1 MKNNLSKKAIVLGIF
16 IVLPTLI
23 CGMNVKHDKEKNI
36 IEFIYSLFVADKPV
50 NNQLPTRGVLVLT
63 PAAPYNHSTFIV
75 NIPLSVS
82 VGQQFVVDYA
92 IKNANFTHIPFWA
105 DLVPDAQ
112 QKSAASLS
120 VIHSSF
126 PTIGAFDV
134 TANSVA
140 QKGGKGVWQF
150 PNGIP
155 GGSMQHLTVTLK
167 ANSAGLAQFT
177 TLIATNPPSYLGPVS
192 VLACDNPPIANPD
205 TASGSQDSAIVIS
218 VLDNDSGCSPLNIIS
233 VTQPNNGTVSI
244 NADNTLTYIPNSGFV
259 GSDSLSYIVQ
269 DAGGQ
274 KANGSVAIT
283 VVA

>member
-1 MKNNLSKKAIVLGIF
+1 MKNNLSKKVIVLGTF

-23 CGMNVKHDKEKNI
+23 SAMNVQHDKEKNI
-36 IEFIYSLFVADKPV
+36 IEFIYSLFVSDKPV
-50 NNQLPTRGVLVLT
+50 KDQLPTRGILVLT
-63 PAAPYNHSTFIV
+63 PAAPYNHSTFII

-105 DLVPDAQ
+105 DLVPDVQ

-120 VIHSSF
+120 VVSSTH
-126 PTIGAFDV
+126 PTIGIFDI

-155 GGSMQHLTVTLK
+155 GGSLQHLTVTMK
-167 ANSAGLAQFT
+167 AMSAGLAQFT
-177 TLIATNPPSYLGPVS
+177 TLIATNPPSYFGPVS
-192 VLACDNPPIANPD
+192 VLACNNAPIANPD
-205 TASGSQDSAIVIS
+205 IASGAQDSAIVIS
-218 VLDNDSGCSPLNIIS
+218 VLDNDSGCSPLNIKS
-233 VTQPNNGTVSI
+233 VTQPSNGTVSI
-244 NADNTLTYIPNSGFV
+244 NVDNTLTYIPNTGFV
-259 GSDSLSYIVQ
+259 GSDSLSYVVQ

-274 KANGSVAIT
+274 TANGSVVIT
-283 VVA
+283 VIA